1 MALLDITTRQGV
13 RDWKGLASAG
23 GATDAW
29 IDAAIQALS
38 KRLENALAR
47 ALLSEE
53 QVEVFDVDEGQTVFN
68 LRGYP
73 VNEAEDFSV
82 RLDTL
87 RVFDTP
93 RELEPTFF
101 TLDAQ
106 DGQLIIDG
114 VQLPPGQR
122 ILRVAYTG
130 GMAAD
135 TAAFCEAYPDIE
147 EAANIQVNFW
157 WESRQRIGQRSV
169 TGADLSV
176 VTLEPLEFL
185 PQMQR
190 VVENYRRRRW

>member
-13 RDWKGLASAG
+13 RDWKGLEADG
-23 GATDAW
+23 GASDAW
-29 IDAAIQALS
+29 IDSAIQALS

-47 ALLSEE
+47 ALLSEA
-53 QVEVFDVDEGQTVFN
+53 QVETFDVDDGQTIFM

-73 VNEAEDFSV
+73 VDEEGTFSV

-87 RVFDTP
+87 RVFDAP
-93 RELEPTFF
+93 RELQVEFF
-101 TLDAQ
+101 TLDAEQ
-106 DGQLIIDG
+106 GTLIIDG
-114 VQLPPGQR
+114 VGLPPGPR

-130 GMAAD
+130 GMAA
-135 TAAFCEAYPDIE
+135 TTEAFCTAYPDIE

-169 TGADLSV
+169 TGQDLSV

>member
-1 MALLDITTRQGV
+1 M
-13 RDWKGLASAG
+13 
-23 GATDAW
+23 
-29 IDAAIQALS
+29 
-38 KRLENALAR
+38 AR
-47 ALLSEE
+47 ALLSEA
-53 QVEVFDVDEGQTVFN
+53 QVEVFDIDDGQTVFP

-73 VNEAEDFSV
+73 VDEEEEFSV

-87 RVFDTP
+87 RVFDEP
-93 RELEPTFF
+93 RELQTGFY

-106 DGQLIIDG
+106 EGTLIIDG
-114 VQLPPGQR
+114 VRLPPGPR

-157 WESRQRIGQRSV
+157 WEMRQRIGQKTV
-169 TGADLSV
+169 VGADLSV
-176 VTLEPLEFL
+176 TTHEQDFL
-185 PQMQR
+185 DVVQR

>member
-1 MALLDITTRQGV
+1 MALLDITTRAGV

-23 GATDAW
+23 GASDLW

-47 ALLSEE
+47 ALLSEA
-53 QVEVFDVDEGQTVFN
+53 QVEIFDIDDGQTVFN

-73 VNEAEDFSV
+73 VDEVETFSV

-87 RVFDTP
+87 RVFDDP
-93 RELEPTFF
+93 RELETTFY

-106 DGQLIIDG
+106 EGVLVIDG
-114 VQLPPGQR
+114 VKLPPGAR

-135 TAAFCEAYPDIE
+135 TASFCEAFPDIE

-169 TGADLSV
+169 TGSDLSV